1 MKTPLPLVLACAA
14 VGSLVSA
21 QSVTPSA
28 TSNQAA
34 VTTDLTVK
42 LNPFVISAA
51 ADDGYAPGSLPRH
64 GLVFTGRTPGTFK
77 VHLDN
82 LRLRHADGSTSPIWT
97 NGKDTHNPKI
107 EDTELFT
114 GVQVHCVPLS
124 AVSVK

>member
-1 MKTPLPLVLACAA
+1 MKTPLPLVLACVAI
-14 VGSLVSA
+14 GSLASA

-34 VTTDLTVK
+34 VTTDLTVR
-42 LNPFVISAA
+42 LSPFVISAD
-51 ADDGYAPGSLPRH
+51 ADDGYAPGILPRY

-77 VHLDN
+77 VYLDN

-97 NGKDTHNPKI
+97 NGKDTRNPKI

-114 GVQVHCVPLS
+114 NVRVRAVPVSEVHP
-124 AVSVK
+124 